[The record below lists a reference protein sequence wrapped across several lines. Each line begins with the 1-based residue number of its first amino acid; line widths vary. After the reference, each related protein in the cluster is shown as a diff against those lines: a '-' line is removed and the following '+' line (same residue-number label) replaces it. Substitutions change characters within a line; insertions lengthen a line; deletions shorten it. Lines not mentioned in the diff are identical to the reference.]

1 VTQSG
6 RDSLSADRQAA
17 GGTIY
22 VYALANLVNEEIYVG
37 ISRDVA
43 QRVRQHN
50 RGTNRYTKAF
60 RPWRVFYTEGYSSYS
75 EARKR
80 EKYFKAASG
89 KAFLRKLLRDSGAGS
104 LPA

>member
-43 QRVRQHN
+43 VRLPQ
-50 RGTNRYTKAF
+50 
-60 RPWRVFYTEGYSSYS
+60 SI
-75 EARKR
+75 
-80 EKYFKAASG
+80 SG
-89 KAFLRKLLRDSGAGS
+89 
-104 LPA
+104 